1 MNRKTLIVVL
11 AALLAVAGVAVWR
24 GGLNR
29 ASAAGI
35 QPDASLALLPP
46 QATTVFGLNVDL
58 LRASPLYNTWR
69 QHAEKIKLD
78 KGYTEFVARTGF
90 DLERDLGGVTAAV
103 WRKPNTTDRYEPEF
117 LAVVTARYQ
126 RSSLSAFLREKGAQ
140 SENYRGFEFL
150 GPEKPQQ
157 GARRGS
163 SQSQPALALV
173 DDNTILAG
181 TATAVRQALNR
192 KLQPGP
198 SALDNKVLLEGV
210 RKIGAENQLWAVSL
224 SPGAILPKDLPQAG
238 SQANV
243 LRVLQG
249 LQSSTFG
256 LNATAGLRLLLEG
269 VCATDEDARTLAD
282 AARGLLAMGR
292 LAAPADQP
300 EALQLLDGFQV
311 EQQARQVRITA
322 DLPAPLLDKL
332 AEKPELFFPRSQKH
346 RQKQPEGEKK

>member
-1 MNRKTLIVVL
+1 MNRKTWIVVL
-11 AALLAVAGVAVWR
+11 AAFLTVAGVAVWR

-29 ASAAGI
+29 ASAAGT

-46 QATTVFGLNVDL
+46 QATTVFGLNLDA
-58 LRASPLYNTWR
+58 LRASPLYNAWR
-69 QHAEKIKLD
+69 QHADQIKGHKD
-78 KGYTEFVARTGF
+78 YTEFVARTGF

-103 WRKPNTTDRYEPEF
+103 WRKPGTTDRNEPEL
-117 LAVVTARYQ
+117 LAVVSARYQ
-126 RSSLSAFLREKGAQ
+126 RSSLSAFLREKGAP
-140 SENYRGFEFL
+140 SETYRGFELL
-150 GPEKPQQ
+150 GAEKPQH
-157 GARRGS
+157 GAQRGS
-163 SQSQPALALV
+163 THSQPALALV
-173 DDNTILAG
+173 DDHTILAG
-181 TATAVRQALNR
+181 TATAVRQALDR

-198 SALDNKVLLEGV
+198 SALDNKALLERV

-224 SPGAILPKDLPQAG
+224 SLGAVLPKDLPPAG
-238 SQANV
+238 NQANV

-249 LQSSTFG
+249 LQSSTLG

-282 AARGLLAMGR
+282 AARGLLAMAR

-300 EALQLLDGFQV
+300 EALQLLEGFQV

-332 AEKPELFFPRSQKH
+332 AQKPELFFPRSQKH
-346 RQKQPEGEKK
+346 GQKQPEGEKK